1 MGYGKQGKHAMNTSS
16 SHTVSSP
23 AGAAPAPPTW
33 LFVLLAAGVL
43 VWPLVEAAKNIL
55 CLLLVLGSS
64 WRYGRYWHL
73 RSWGAQQWLIVVTLV
88 VLGLASFLYPP
99 AARGEWLDYFRY
111 FAVFW
116 VVLTPSWTE
125 KQIRILWLVL
135 GASLVVGLA
144 DAVWQYFYLGQGRFF
159 PELRAVG
166 HVHPSSMYIG
176 TAAVA
181 LATAGFVL
189 SGKQRWFLMMSALAC
204 WFSLLFGEGRGNF
217 VGGLAAIL
225 VCMALGYHH
234 YRRQVA
240 VTLLLLVATVALAV
254 VSDARIVQKKAS
266 LEASGDFFNGR
277 ITIWKDGYAIWRSA
291 PLLGIG
297 PGEMGK
303 VSASQ
308 LSTMRQAVGLPE
320 TEAERGRRRAK
331 EAHNL
336 YLTRLVSHG
345 IVGFVLLLAW
355 LGVWAVALW
364 KWRPRTGT
372 SLYQRALW
380 SGAAGAFTITVV
392 IGMVNPTLHHGHALL
407 AMLLYALWLNQKDS
421 QAAGDAAASGA

>member
-1 MGYGKQGKHAMNTSS
+1 MNASS
-16 SHTVSSP
+16 SHALPSTAS
-23 AGAAPAPPTW
+23 AAPAPPNW

-64 WRYGRYWHL
+64 WQYGRHWHF
-73 RSWGAQQWLIVVTLV
+73 RSWSAQQWLIVITLV

-116 VVLTPSWTE
+116 AVLTPPWTE

-135 GASLVVGLA
+135 GASLAVGLA
-144 DAVWQYFYLGQGRFF
+144 DAVWQYFYLGQRRFF
-159 PELRAVG
+159 PELHAVG

-181 LATAGFVL
+181 LAAASLVF

-225 VCMALGYHH
+225 VCMVLGYRH
-234 YRRQVA
+234 YRRQLAVA
-240 VTLLLLVATVALAV
+240 SLLLAATVALAV
-254 VSDARIVQKKAS
+254 ISDARIMQKGAS
-266 LEASGDFFNGR
+266 LEARDDFFNGR
-277 ITIWKDGYAIWRSA
+277 ITIWKDGYVIWRSA

-303 VSASQ
+303 VSESQ
-308 LSTMRQAVGLPE
+308 LSSMRQAAGLPE
-320 TEAERGRRRAK
+320 TEAEQGRRRAK

-345 IVGFVLLLAW
+345 IVGAALLLAW
-355 LGVWAVALW
+355 LGVWAVVLW
-364 KWRPRTGT
+364 KWRPRIGT

-392 IGMVNPTLHHGHALL
+392 IGLVNPTLHHGPALL

-421 QAAGDAAASGA
+421 PSANRG

>member
-1 MGYGKQGKHAMNTSS
+1 MNTSS
-16 SHTVSSP
+16 SRTASSP
-23 AGAAPAPPTW
+23 ASAAPAPPTW

-55 CLLLVLGSS
+55 CLLLVLGGS
-64 WRYGRYWHL
+64 WLYGRYWHP
-73 RSWGAQQWLIVVTLV
+73 RSWGAQQWLIMVTLV

-116 VVLTPSWTE
+116 VVLTLPWTE
-125 KQIRILWLVL
+125 RQIHILWLVL
-135 GASLVVGLA
+135 GASLALGLA
-144 DAVWQYFYLGQGRFF
+144 DAVWEYFYLGQRRFF
-159 PELRAVG
+159 PELHAVG

-189 SGKQRWFLMMSALAC
+189 SGKQRWFLMMAALAC

-225 VCMALGYHH
+225 VCTVLGYHH

-240 VTLLLLVATVALAV
+240 VALVLLVATVALAV
-254 VSDARIVQKKAS
+254 VSDARIVKKS
-266 LEASGDFFNGR
+266 EERVASGDYSGGR
-277 ITIWKDGYAIWRSA
+277 IPIWKDAYAIWRSA
-291 PLLGIG
+291 PLLGVG

-303 VSASQ
+303 VSELQ
-308 LSTMRQAVGLPE
+308 LSAMRQAAGLPE
-320 TEAERGRRRAK
+320 TEAERGRKRYR

-364 KWRPRTGT
+364 KWRPRAGT

-380 SGAAGAFTITVV
+380 SGSAGAFTVTVV
-392 IGMVNPTLHHGHALL
+392 IGTVNPTLHHGHALL

-421 QAAGDAAASGA
+421 RAAGDAATSGV

>member
-1 MGYGKQGKHAMNTSS
+1 MSTSS
-16 SHTVSSP
+16 SHSVSSP
-23 AGAAPAPPTW
+23 ASAAPVPPTW

-43 VWPLVEAAKNIL
+43 VWPLFEAAKNIL
-55 CLLLVLGSS
+55 CVLLVLGSS
-64 WRYGRYWHL
+64 WRYGQYWYF

-116 VVLTPSWTE
+116 VVLTLPWTE
-125 KQIRILWLVL
+125 KQVRILWLML
-135 GASLVVGLA
+135 GASLVMGLA
-144 DAVWQYFYLGQGRFF
+144 DAVLQYFYLEQRRLF
-159 PELRAVG
+159 PELHSVG
-166 HVHPSSMYIG
+166 HLHPSSIYIG
-176 TAAVA
+176 TAGVA
-181 LATAGFVL
+181 LATAGLVL
-189 SGKQRWFLMMSALAC
+189 SGIQRWFLMMSALAC
-204 WFSLLFGEGRGNF
+204 WFSLLFGDGRGNF

-225 VCMALGYHH
+225 VCMVLGYHH
-234 YRRQVA
+234 YRRRVA
-240 VTLLLLVATVALAV
+240 VALLLLVATVALAV
-254 VSDARIVQKKAS
+254 ISNAPIVKKSARNA
-266 LEASGDFFNGR
+266 AAGDFFGGR
-277 ITIWKDGYAIWRSA
+277 IPIWKDTYAIWRSA
-291 PLLGIG
+291 PLFGVG
-297 PGEMGK
+297 PSEMGR
-303 VSASQ
+303 VSASE

-320 TEAERGRRRAK
+320 TEAERGRKRVW

-336 YLTRLVSHG
+336 YLTRLVSYG

-380 SGAAGAFTITVV
+380 SGSAGAFTITVV
-392 IGMVNPTLHHGHALL
+392 IGTVNPTLHHESALL

-421 QAAGDAAASGA
+421 KATGDATALPS